1 MAKVSNPADLGKEV
15 DKILNKYA
23 EDIRGDLEKVTKEV
37 AQKGVKE
44 MRSASSSAVKGTG
57 KYAKGWAV
65 TMENERLTK
74 TAVIHHKTMP
84 GLPHLLEHGHITKRN
99 GKRVYPDTP
108 AHPHIAD
115 VENRI
120 TELYEREVIS
130 KLQ

>member
-1 MAKVSNPADLGKEV
+1 MAKVKANDLSGAVE
-15 DKILNKYA
+15 KILDQYA
-23 EDIRGDLEKVTKEV
+23 EDVSGNLEEINKKV
-37 AQKGVKE
+37 AQAGVKE
-44 MRSASSSAVKGTG
+44 LRSASASAVGGSG

-65 TMENERLTK
+65 TVENERLKK

-115 VENRI
+115 VERNI
-120 TELYEREVIS
+120 VENYEREVLS
-130 KLQ
+130 KL

>member
-1 MAKVSNPADLGKEV
+1 MAKVKAEQLSDAVE
-15 DKILNKYA
+15 KILDQYA
-23 EDIRGDLEKVTKEV
+23 NEVNGNLEDINKKV
-37 AQKGVKE
+37 AQAGVKE
-44 MRSASSSAVKGTG
+44 LRSASASAVKGSG

-65 TMENERLTK
+65 TVENERLKK

-115 VENRI
+115 VERNI
-120 TELYEREVIS
+120 VENYEREVLS
-130 KLQ
+130 KL